1 MHKLTDISSRA
12 ENDPE
17 NNKFLNKTQPKRKI
31 SFLNI
36 YGKLQLMKSRSYFDI
51 LYAISAKIRI

>member
-1 MHKLTDISSRA
+1 MPKLTDISSRT

-17 NNKFLNKTQPKRKI
+17 NNKFLNKTGPKIKT

-36 YGKLQLMKSRSYFDI
+36 YGKLQLMQSRSFFDV
-51 LYAISAKIRI
+51 LNANSAKIRI